1 MSLINKITVGT
12 TNYNIADSAYYTCG
26 TAAATANKSIEGLS
40 TSEIVDGMSIR
51 VKFTYSN
58 TASNPKLYVGST
70 GYTIYR
76 YGTTAPG
83 TTTSTSWLANEIV
96 EFTFVASGTTFVAMM
111 TKGSSSNFSGSYNDL
126 TNKPTIPATNVIP
139 ATTTANKVLLSTT
152 TSGTAKWS
160 DFSTA
165 GLLRTT
171 ASGVISVDSNS
182 YVTYSTTTIGSDTA
196 LYLNAQNHLRVYED
210 SARIFVPQTEF
221 VDDIDAIYGAYG
233 IQLIDYDDDESK
245 INIKF
250 PFTKSPGTYT
260 MATLED
266 IPSSSGTVTSVAIA
280 NDTNGGLTVSSG
292 SPITTSGTI
301 KLKHSNVLS
310 SSGTIGS
317 SSASSGATLAVPYA
331 NYDINGHITSK
342 GTHTHTINNLTSSAI
357 NSGYKLPTTTEWAG
371 KQDADADLT
380 AIAALTG
387 TSGFLKKT
395 AANTWALDTN
405 SYLTTGGI
413 AYDSNDNLSVSVDM
427 YMNDWAIYDIYEM
440 SFSQGESIGSDME
453 LNYNGVSAYFQ
464 NVGAS
469 NNDFDFDNVT
479 IDNINYP
486 RLEYSRNNKWTTF
499 DFRPTGIYK
508 DDVNITYNPSKLCTK
523 TKPVKSYT
531 RDWLA
536 KTWTGLTT
544 ITGAYIWTDGENIY
558 YSGGTAATQYVL
570 DRSTSTWKTKTWSG
584 STTIRGDNIWTD
596 GENIYYS
603 NTVSGDGQTGNYILN
618 KSTSTWS
625 TKTWSGYTS
634 LIGKYIW
641 TDGEHIYY
649 SNGTTHYRLTV
660 STSTWSSK
668 TWTGLTNFTGDK
680 VWTCGK
686 YIYYSNGNTGSY
698 SGHYCLDTY
707 GANSNEWTSIGNY
720 AFGGNY
726 SNFTGDNVWSDG
738 DNIYAGEYILRSG
751 TKGETVNWTGITPST
766 GKNIWTDGTNVYYSG
781 GTAATQ
787 YVLCKQ
793 NSPKFNSNEL
803 YHHCTRVS
811 QSSFG
816 IIYIHWWS
824 ATHSAPWY
832 GMDIS
837 DLWDILPEENDGAR
851 GNVIATGYIK
861 DGNRCS
867 PVLSVYR
874 VHESDEDYDYYYL
887 CAEYVYISTTS
898 SQSTN
903 VRRID
908 ISSGT
913 FYVTDTIVRP
923 LN

>member
-12 TNYNIADSAYYTCG
+12 TDYNIADSAYYTCG

-51 VKFTYSN
+51 VKFTNSN

-210 SARIFVPQTEF
+210 SARIFVPKTEF

-357 NSGYKLPTTTEWAG
+357 NSSYKLPTTTEWDR
-371 KQDADADLT
+371 KQN
-380 AIAALTG
+380 AI
-387 TSGFLKKT
+387 
-395 AANTWALDTN
+395 
-405 SYLTTGGI
+405 
-413 AYDSNDNLSVSVDM
+413 
-427 YMNDWAIYDIYEM
+427 
-440 SFSQGESIGSDME
+440 
-453 LNYNGVSAYFQ
+453 
-464 NVGAS
+464 
-469 NNDFDFDNVT
+469 
-479 IDNINYP
+479 
-486 RLEYSRNNKWTTF
+486 
-499 DFRPTGIYK
+499 
-508 DDVNITYNPSKLCTK
+508 LCTK

-531 RDWLA
+531 CDWLA

-570 DRSTSTWKTKTWSG
+570 DKSTSTWKTKTWSG

-603 NTVSGDGQTGNYILN
+603 NTVSGNGQTGNYILN

-641 TDGEHIYY
+641 TNGYNIYY
-649 SNGTTHYRLTV
+649 SNGTTHYGLTV
-660 STSTWSSK
+660 STSTWSTK

-686 YIYYSNGNTGSY
+686 YIYYSNGNSHY
-698 SGHYCLDTY
+698 SLNAYS
-707 GANSNEWTSIGNY
+707 ANSNEWTFIGGY
-720 AFGGNY
+720 IFGGNY

-738 DNIYAGEYILRSG
+738 DNIYAGENILRSG
-751 TKGETVNWTGITPST
+751 TKCEPVNWTGITPST
-766 GKNIWTDGTNVYYSG
+766 GKNIWTDGINVYYSG

-793 NSPKFNSNEL
+793 NTPKFNSNEL
-803 YHHCTRVS
+803 YHHCTKVS
-811 QSSFG
+811 RSYFG
-816 IIYIHWWS
+816 TIYIHWWS

-832 GMDIS
+832 GMTTD
-837 DLWDILPEENDGAR
+837 DLYEILPTASDNFTGQT
-851 GNVIATGYIK
+851 IATGYVY
-861 DGNRCS
+861 DNSRCS
-867 PVLSVYR
+867 PVLNVYTDYD
-874 VHESDEDYDYYYL
+874 SGEDYDTYYL
-887 CAEYVYISTTS
+887 CADYVYISSTS
-898 SQSTN
+898 SQTVGTKKVDIYSTFT
-903 VRRID
+903 I
-908 ISSGT
+908 
-913 FYVTDTIVRP
+913 TDTIVKP